1 MNTRQITEQEYAHL
15 QGRKQVADFVESI
28 YNDPNLSKEAKALV
42 KKKYPN
48 LQIPDYDLETKI
60 ESRFAAEKKTRDD
73 ADAAKRQKA
82 QDDEIAAS
90 RKSVQDTY
98 GLTDDGM
105 KKLEDFMV
113 ANNVGSYEVAASYL
127 ASKEPKTSEPDYN
140 SGMWN
145 HGATFKTDGFKDI
158 VADPE
163 GWARKEIMKA
173 VTADER
179 AARAQR

>member
-1 MNTRQITEQEYAHL
+1 MPRTIEDEEYNFL

-28 YNDPNLSKEAKALV
+28 YNDPHLNKEAKALV
-42 KKKYPN
+42 KRKYPN

-60 ESRFAAEKKTRDD
+60 EGRFAAEKKARDD
-73 ADAAKRQKA
+73 AEAATKQQKL
-82 QDDEIAAS
+82 DKEIADQ
-90 RKSVQDTY
+90 RKRVQDEY

-105 KKLEDFMV
+105 KKLEDLMV
-113 ANNVGSYEVAASYL
+113 ARNIGDYEAAAIYL

-140 SGMWN
+140 SGYWN
-145 HGATFKTDGFKDI
+145 HGQQFKTDGFKDI

-173 VTADER
+173 VHADER
-179 AARAQR
+179 AAKGQR